1 MPKNTKSA
9 GVRQPE
15 KVLNSLG
22 KWVNNKFAGMRTSHN
37 TRISDYQQFNL
48 GRKKVTHTSPVAY
61 DKFNDGHDNPTRMR
75 HAATKVAHKLNSLG
89 RVGEEQ
95 SFTANV

>member
-1 MPKNTKSA
+1 MPKNTKPRGMRS
-9 GVRQPE
+9 PE
-15 KVLNSLG
+15 QVLNSLG
-22 KWVNNKFAGMRTSHN
+22 KWVNSKFAGMNVGKN
-37 TRISDYQQFNL
+37 TNLSDLGVFKL
-48 GRKKVTHTSPVAY
+48 GRKKKTHTSPIAY
-61 DKFNDGHDNPTRMR
+61 NKFNDGHDNPTRMR